1 MKAPRLGRPMT
12 PFLTGIPTPTS
23 GEPTKKKARTGERVV
38 DDFASE
44 EGKKFITKQD
54 PHKTGSQFLRY
65 KQWPRKEIN
74 KSWAT
79 FKPELACFQFFF
91 FFDWY
96 WYTLFKKMY
105 LVPCYSAL
113 GFKSRKYHYR
123 IWIRITK
130 SLLFR
135 IRSSK
140 LNGPF
145 NRPVW
150 ESHSKSINWPLID

>member
-1 MKAPRLGRPMT
+1 MLPYLLIYNKFCDRFLHFESLTSLEAKSYVKAPRLGRPMT

-38 DDFASE
+38 DDFASD

-91 FFDWY
+91 SLTGTGTHY
-96 WYTLFKKMY
+96 LKK
-105 LVPCYSAL
+105 C
-113 GFKSRKYHYR
+113 
-123 IWIRITK
+123 IW
-130 SLLFR
+130 F
-135 IRSSK
+135 
-140 LNGPF
+140 
-145 NRPVW
+145 PVIL
-150 ESHSKSINWPLID
+150 H